1 MNRKTLS
8 VCLVAV
14 MVLLPQLAFAQSVVI
29 EDEPDDDVITYTR
42 RETLPSVSVPGD
54 VVVGWRVPPSV
65 QLRTIPNT
73 DRYNYAV
80 VNGQRV
86 IVSPKTRKV
95 IRIVE

>member
-42 RETLPSVSVPGD
+42 RETFPAGSDGSPAAA
-54 VVVGWRVPPSV
+54 PAAPF
-65 QLRTIPNT
+65 PNFT
-73 DRYNYAV
+73 
-80 VNGQRV
+80 GLT
-86 IVSPKTRKV
+86 STSTR
-95 IRIVE
+95 

>member
-1 MNRKTLS
+1 
-8 VCLVAV
+8 

-29 EDEPDDDVITYTR
+29 EDEPDDEVITYTR

-54 VVVGWRVPPSV
+54 VVVGWTEIWSV

-80 VNGQRV
+80 VKASV
-86 IVSPKTRKV
+86 
-95 IRIVE
+95 